1 MGGDHAPAAT
11 VAGAAL
17 AVKAG
22 HDVVLVG
29 DEHVLRPLLSQHEV
43 DIDIV
48 HAPAVIG
55 MGDHPTRALREK
67 PDASIAVA
75 ARLVADGEA
84 AGLVSAGSTGA
95 AMAAAVFLIGRIP
108 GVQRPPI
115 ATVIPALPEPVV
127 LLDSGANPDCKPE
140 HLAQFAVLGSV
151 LAATYHGVEIAR
163 VGLLNIGE
171 EAGKGRDL
179 ERATWALLD
188 QLAAVDGGIEFV
200 GNVEGRDVAGG
211 KAHVVVTDGYA
222 GNLVLKTAEG
232 AIRLVATAALHSLG
246 SFPEETQQAA
256 LPVLMSLRERFDP
269 DNTGGAHLLGTK
281 GVVVIAHG
289 SSSARAIERAIDV
302 AARGAADDLVGRVTT
317 RIAADRLEA

>member
-1 MGGDHAPAAT
+1 MGGDHAPSEP
-11 VAGAAL
+11 VAGAVL
-17 AVKAG
+17 AAKAG
-22 HDVVLVG
+22 LDVVLVG
-29 DEHVLRPLLSQHEV
+29 DEPVLRPLVAQH
-43 DIDIV
+43 DIPIDIV
-48 HAPAVIG
+48 HAPTVIG
-55 MGDHPTRALREK
+55 MGDHPTRALRER
-67 PDASIAVA
+67 PDSSIAVA

-84 AGLVSAGSTGA
+84 AGMVSAGSTGA

-115 ATVIPALPEPVV
+115 ATVIPAVPDPVV
-127 LLDSGANPDCKPE
+127 LLDSGANPDCKPD
-140 HLAQFAVLGSV
+140 HLAQFAIIGSV
-151 LAATYHGVEIAR
+151 LASTYHGVECAR

-179 ERATWALLD
+179 ERATWDLLD
-188 QLAAVDGGIEFV
+188 RLGRVDDGIEFV

-211 KAHVVVTDGYA
+211 KADVIVTDGYA

-232 AIRLVATAALHSLG
+232 AIRLVALAAVESLSG
-246 SFPEETQQAA
+246 FPEETQAAA
-256 LPVLMSLRERFDP
+256 LPVLAALRERFDP

-289 SSSARAIERAIDV
+289 SSSARAIERAVHV
-302 AARGAADDLVGRVTT
+302 AAEGAKRDIVGRVTE

>member
-1 MGGDHAPAAT
+1 MGGDHAPAEP
-11 VAGAAL
+11 VAGAVL
-17 AVKAG
+17 AAKAG
-22 HDVVLVG
+22 LDVVLVG
-29 DEHVLRPLLSQHEV
+29 DEPVLAPLLSQHDV

-48 HAPAVIG
+48 HAPNVIG
-55 MGDHPTRALREK
+55 MGDHPTRALRER
-67 PDASIAVA
+67 PDSSIAVA
-75 ARLVADGEA
+75 ARLVADGGA
-84 AGLVSAGSTGA
+84 AGMVSAGSTGA

-115 ATVIPALPEPVV
+115 ATVIPAVPDPVV
-127 LLDSGANPDCKPE
+127 LLDSGANPDCKPD
-140 HLAQFAVLGSV
+140 HLAQFAVIGSV
-151 LAATYHGVEIAR
+151 LASTYHGVGRAR

-179 ERATWALLD
+179 ERATWDLLD
-188 QLAAVDGGIEFV
+188 RLGRVDDEIEFV

-211 KAHVVVTDGYA
+211 KADVIVTDGYA

-232 AIRLVATAALHSLG
+232 AIRLVAVAALESLAD
-246 SFPEETQQAA
+246 FPEETQTAA
-256 LPVLMSLRERFDP
+256 LPVLAALRERFDP

-289 SSSARAIERAIDV
+289 SSSARAIERAIHV
-302 AARGAADDLVGRVTT
+302 AAEGAEHDLVAKVTE